1 VVASSVYRRVPTFI
15 PPTIIEKRPLAGV
28 HLTVNGGSR
37 IVFMGELPTLVE
49 VRRGSIVEAHHHG
62 SIVAVEPDGHVV
74 ARLGDES
81 MIVSTRSV
89 IKPIQAIPVIT
100 SGAAD
105 RFNISSREMAV
116 ICASHDG
123 ERSHTDAVADI
134 LRRLGLDHSALL
146 CGAHRPYSEETAAML
161 DCDGNSFN
169 ALHNNCSGK
178 HSGMLATAVHKGLAI
193 DDYVSP
199 EHPVQKAIVD
209 VFRRIA
215 GLESHIP
222 IAVDGCSAPT
232 FGVPLI
238 SLALAF
244 SRLAN
249 PWSPNHGE
257 VTHKNSGDSLTS
269 NEAVA
274 VKWIVAAMTA
284 YPEMV
289 GGTRGRL
296 DTDLMKAT
304 RGKLISKI
312 GAESVHAVAVLPN
325 GRFPRGLGVAVK
337 IEDGSKRALMP
348 AVIEALSQLQILD
361 ETEQAALVEYHRPV
375 VTNHRQLNVGE
386 VRPAFDLGLRPNPL

>member
-1 VVASSVYRRVPTFI
+1 M
-15 PPTIIEKRPLAGV
+15 
-28 HLTVNGGSR
+28 GG
-37 IVFMGELPTLVE
+37 LPTLVE
-49 VRRGSIVEAHHHG
+49 VRRGSIVEARHRG

-105 RFNISSREMAV
+105 KFNISSREMAV
-116 ICASHDG
+116 ICASHEG
-123 ERSHTDAVADI
+123 ETMHTDTVAGI
-134 LRRLGLDHSALL
+134 LGRLGLDQGALL
-146 CGAHRPYSEETAAML
+146 CGAHPPYSEEAAAL
-161 DCDGNSFN
+161 LKTHGITFNS
-169 ALHNNCSGK
+169 LHNNCSGK
-178 HSGMLATAVHKGLAI
+178 HSGMLATAVHRGLSLE
-193 DDYVSP
+193 DYVSA
-199 EHPVQKAIVD
+199 EHAVQQSIID

-215 GLESHIP
+215 ELGPHIS

-232 FGVPLI
+232 FGVPLESI
-238 SLALAF
+238 ARAF

-249 PWSPNHGE
+249 PWSANHDRG
-257 VTHKNSGDSLTS
+257 SLTT

-289 GGTRGRL
+289 GGTSGRL

-304 RGKLISKI
+304 RGKLVSKI
-312 GAESVHAVAVLPN
+312 GAESVHAVAVLPD

-337 IEDGSKRALMP
+337 IEDGAKRALMP
-348 AVIEALSQLQILD
+348 TVVEVLSQLQVID
-361 ETEQAALVEYHRPV
+361 QAEQAALVDYHRPSV
-375 VTNHRQLNVGE
+375 SNHRQFAVGE
-386 VRPAFDLGLRPNPL
+386 IRPVFDLGLRP

>member
-1 VVASSVYRRVPTFI
+1 M
-15 PPTIIEKRPLAGV
+15 
-28 HLTVNGGSR
+28 GG
-37 IVFMGELPTLVE
+37 LPTLVE
-49 VRRGSIVEAHHHG
+49 VTRGAIVEAHHHG
-62 SIVAVEPDGHVV
+62 SIVAVEPDGHLV

-116 ICASHDG
+116 ICASHEG
-123 ERSHTDAVADI
+123 EQMHTEAVAD
-134 LRRLGLDHSALL
+134 LLARLGLDHRALL
-146 CGAHRPYSEETAAML
+146 CGAHRPFSERAAELL
-161 DCDGNSFN
+161 DKRGEPFT

-178 HSGMLATAVHKGLAI
+178 HSGMLATVVHKGLPI

-199 EHPVQKAIVD
+199 EHPVQQSIVD
-209 VFRRIA
+209 VFRRIT
-215 GLESHIP
+215 GLDSPIP
-222 IAVDGCSAPT
+222 TAVDGCSAPT

-244 SRLAN
+244 ARLAN
-249 PWSPNHGE
+249 PWNPNHPDATG
-257 VTHKNSGDSLTS
+257 TSAGSSLSS

-274 VKWIVAAMTA
+274 VKWIVAAMTS

-289 GGTRGRL
+289 GGSVGRI
-296 DTDLMKAT
+296 DTDLMRAT

-325 GRFPRGLGVAVK
+325 GSFPRGLGMAIK
-337 IEDGSKRALMP
+337 IEDGAKRALMP
-348 AVIEALSQLQILD
+348 TVI
-361 ETEQAALVEYHRPV
+361 
-375 VTNHRQLNVGE
+375 
-386 VRPAFDLGLRPNPL
+386 

>member
-1 VVASSVYRRVPTFI
+1 M
-15 PPTIIEKRPLAGV
+15 
-28 HLTVNGGSR
+28 GG
-37 IVFMGELPTLVE
+37 LPTLVE
-49 VRRGSIVEAHHHG
+49 VRRGSIVEARHRG

-105 RFNISSREMAV
+105 KFNISSREMAV
-116 ICASHDG
+116 ICASHEG
-123 ERSHTDAVADI
+123 ETMHTDTVAGI
-134 LRRLGLDHSALL
+134 LGRLGLDQGALL
-146 CGAHRPYSEETAAML
+146 CGAHPPYSEEAAAL
-161 DCDGNSFN
+161 LKRRGATFNS
-169 ALHNNCSGK
+169 LHNNCSGK
-178 HSGMLATAVHKGLAI
+178 HSGMLATAVHRGLPLE
-193 DDYVSP
+193 DYVSA
-199 EHPVQKAIVD
+199 EHAVQQSIID

-215 GLESHIP
+215 ELGPHIS

-232 FGVPLI
+232 FGVPLESI
-238 SLALAF
+238 ARAF

-249 PWSPNHGE
+249 PWSANHDRG
-257 VTHKNSGDSLTS
+257 SLTT

-289 GGTRGRL
+289 GGTSGRL

-304 RGKLISKI
+304 RGKLVSKI
-312 GAESVHAVAVLPN
+312 GAESVHAVAVLPD

-337 IEDGSKRALMP
+337 IEDGAKRALMP
-348 AVIEALSQLQILD
+348 TVVEVLSQLQVID
-361 ETEQAALVEYHRPV
+361 QAEQAALVDYHRPSV
-375 VTNHRQLNVGE
+375 SNHRQFAVGE
-386 VRPAFDLGLRPNPL
+386 IRPVFDLGLRP

>member
-1 VVASSVYRRVPTFI
+1 M
-15 PPTIIEKRPLAGV
+15 
-28 HLTVNGGSR
+28 GG
-37 IVFMGELPTLVE
+37 LPTLVE
-49 VRRGSIVEAHHHG
+49 VRRGTIVEARHRG

-116 ICASHDG
+116 ICASHEG
-123 ERSHTDAVADI
+123 EGMHTEAVAGI
-134 LRRLGLDHSALL
+134 LSRLGVDQGSLL
-146 CGAHRPYSEETAAML
+146 CGAHPPYSEAAAAL
-161 DCDGNSFN
+161 LHERGEPVTS
-169 ALHNNCSGK
+169 LHNNCSGK
-178 HSGMLATAVHKGLAI
+178 HSGMVATAIHRALPVE
-193 DDYVSP
+193 DYVAA
-199 EHPVQKAIVD
+199 EHPVQQAIID

-215 GLESHIP
+215 GLGPHIS

-232 FGVPLI
+232 FGVPLEAI
-238 SLALAF
+238 ARAF

-249 PWSPNHGE
+249 PWSANPAGAGY
-257 VTHKNSGDSLTS
+257 TDDRGSLST

-289 GGTRGRL
+289 GGTSGRI

-312 GAESVHAVAVLPN
+312 GAESVHAVAILPD

-348 AVIEALSQLQILD
+348 TVIEVLSQLQAID
-361 ETEQAALVEYHRPV
+361 QAEQAALVDYHRPS
-375 VTNHRQLNVGE
+375 VTNHRQLAVGE
-386 VRPAFDLGLRPNPL
+386 IRPVFDLGLRP